1 MVGLYD
7 DVFAALDAAAVRY
20 VVVGGVAVVLQ
31 GHPRMTVDLD
41 LVVEL
46 ETQPARKSVQA
57 LLTLGFVPRLPV
69 DPLSFADEQTRR
81 GWVEGRNLQ
90 VFSFY
95 DPASPLREVDLF
107 ADYPL
112 PFEELHRD
120 ARTVLLGGVAV
131 PVASVA
137 HLIAMKTVA
146 GRPQDRADIA
156 ALTAVDPD
164 D

>member
-1 MVGLYD
+1 MGAYD
-7 DVFAALDAAAVRY
+7 DVFAALDAAAVRF

-46 ETQPARKSVQA
+46 ETRSVRRSVEA
-57 LLTLGFVPRLPV
+57 LLALGFVPRLPV
-69 DPLSFADEQTRR
+69 DPLEFADAQTRR
-81 GWVEGRNLQ
+81 SWVEGRNLQ

-95 DPASPLREVDLF
+95 DPTSPLREVDLF

-112 PFEELHRD
+112 PFEELCRE
-120 ARTVLLGGVAV
+120 ARTVLLGGV
-131 PVASVA
+131 PVAVASIA
-137 HLIAMKTVA
+137 HLIAMKTAA

-156 ALTAVDPD
+156 ALTAMERDG
-164 D
+164 